1 MKIDLI
7 HIFGPRCEKKN
18 PSLREQNCTKLLEYI
33 IILILFYLCTY
44 FRFQSTADF
53 LNGRN
58 TCLLSSRDIRSVKLV
73 RDRAWDLYEILD
85 TTLCRGRESL
95 QGMLQ

>member
-1 MKIDLI
+1 MV
-7 HIFGPRCEKKN
+7 FGPRFEKKWFQI
-18 PSLREQNCTKLLEYI
+18 LREQNCTKLLGYI
-33 IILILFYLCTY
+33 IILILFYFTY

>member
-1 MKIDLI
+1 MV
-7 HIFGPRCEKKN
+7 FGPRFLKKN
-18 PSLREQNCTKLLEYI
+18 SPKFKGTKLLGYI
-33 IILILFYLCTY
+33 IILILFYFTY

>member
-1 MKIDLI
+1 MPFKLDIW
-7 HIFGPRCEKKN
+7 
-18 PSLREQNCTKLLEYI
+18 EQNCTRILEFI
-33 IILILFYLCTY
+33 IIFSISP
-44 FRFQSTADF
+44 RFQSTADF